1 MPARNT
7 LARSDRVSG
16 AEPFDLPQ
24 FQTHANYV
32 PIAPEEPF
40 WTNYW
45 LVLCKRKWV
54 VLATLVVVVTLAT
67 IVSLRTRPIYDAF
80 AKIEINQPN
89 SDALLGFKDVGA
101 GASPDYYSDNQFEL
115 ATQVNV
121 LQSGTIALQV
131 IKALNL
137 DSSAPGTAGQPAIAR
152 PPERSK
158 EAGEIA
164 RFQAS
169 LRIVPLPDTRLV
181 EIRYSSP
188 DPQMA
193 AIIVN
198 TLVQTFI
205 EENIKAKFDSTMQAS
220 EWLSNQLGDLQ
231 LKVETSQERIL
242 RYQKENGMLG
252 VDEKQNII
260 TAKLDELN
268 REFTAVEA
276 DRIQKQSQ
284 YQQTMSGNAEL
295 LDNSEKDSLI
305 GKLRSQ
311 EADLKMQYAQLN
323 SQFGDSYPKVIELK
337 DQLRQLQENI
347 QAEVKKMGARAA
359 SQYEAALHHE
369 TLLRAAFE
377 AQKEEANKLNEKAVD
392 YNILKRDYE
401 TNRKLY
407 EELLEKLKQ
416 AGVSAG
422 LKSSN
427 IRVVDAAR
435 VPDSPASPN
444 IPRNI
449 ELSLLLGALGGIG
462 FAFVLE
468 ALDTTVRTPEQV
480 EIVSG
485 LPSLGI
491 IPLSMR
497 LNGASRPFLAAS
509 LGSSS
514 MELITHKRPQS
525 QIAESFRSLRTSILL
540 SGSFDSRPKVV
551 LITSAL
557 PREGK
562 SSTCVNLAIV
572 LAQKG
577 SRVLL
582 VDSDMRRPTL
592 HKVLGVSRDIGL
604 SSLLDETVL
613 EENAI
618 LPAPDFP
625 NLFVLPS
632 GPSPS
637 NPAELLDSEVLRKL
651 LKKWRSQYDFV
662 IMDSPPTL
670 SVTDAVV
677 ISPEADAVVM
687 VVRSGQ
693 TTKDAVRRTRDTL
706 YQVNA
711 RIMGIVMNAVDLR
724 SPDLYYY
731 YYYSKRGNGYYNE
744 GSSRN

>member
-1 MPARNT
+1 MMPARYPLSKN
-7 LARSDRVSG
+7 DRG
-16 AEPFDLPQ
+16 GGGEPLDIGQ
-24 FQTHANYV
+24 VQTQLNYV

-45 LVLCKRKWV
+45 LVLRKRKWV

-89 SDALLGFKDVGA
+89 SDALLGFKEVGA
-101 GASPDYYSDNQFEL
+101 GVSPDYYSQDQFEL
-115 ATQVNV
+115 ATQVNI

-137 DSSAPGTAGQPAIAR
+137 ESGTPDIDAGKAATGK
-152 PPERSK
+152 PPDRSK
-158 EAGEIA
+158 EASQIA
-164 RFQAS
+164 RFQS
-169 LRIVPLPDTRLV
+169 FLRVVPLPDTRLV

-188 DPQMA
+188 DPQTA
-193 AIIVN
+193 ATVVN

-220 EWLSNQLGDLQ
+220 DWLSKQLGDLQ
-231 LKVETSQERIL
+231 LKVETSQEKIL

-260 TAKLDELN
+260 TSKLDELN
-268 REFTAVEA
+268 REYTAAEA

-284 YQQTMSGNAEL
+284 YQQTISGNAEL
-295 LDNSEKDSLI
+295 LEDSNKDSLI
-305 GKLRSQ
+305 GKLRAQ

-337 DQLRQLQENI
+337 DQLRQLQDNI
-347 QAEVKKMGARAA
+347 QAEVKKMSARAET
-359 SQYEAALHHE
+359 QYKAALHHE

-377 AQKEEANKLNEKAVD
+377 AQKEEANKLNEKAIN

-449 ELSLLLGALGGIG
+449 ELSLLLGTLGGIG
-462 FAFVLE
+462 LAFVLE

-480 EIVSG
+480 EIVSA

-491 IPLSMR
+491 IPLSV
-497 LNGASRPFLAAS
+497 NGAKPYLTGRSVP
-509 LGSSS
+509 G
-514 MELITHKRPQS
+514 MELISYRRPQS

-540 SGSFDSRPKVV
+540 SGSFDSRPKVL

-562 SSTCVNLAIV
+562 SSTSINLAIV

-577 SRVLL
+577 SGVLL
-582 VDSDMRRPTL
+582 VDGDMRRPTL

-604 SSLLDETVL
+604 SSILNNTSTPED
-613 EENAI
+613 AI
-618 LPAPDFP
+618 VAAPDFP
-625 NLFVLPS
+625 NLSILPA
-632 GPSPS
+632 GLSPS
-637 NPAELLDSEVLRKL
+637 NPVEMLDSERLRELIKQ
-651 LKKWRSQYDFV
+651 WRNQYDFV
-662 IMDSPPTL
+662 IFDSPPAL

-677 ISPEADAVVM
+677 LSPEVDAVIM
-687 VVRSGQ
+687 VVRSGE

-731 YYYSKRGNGYYNE
+731 YYYSKNGNGYYND
-744 GSSRN
+744 GSARN

>member
-1 MPARNT
+1 MMPARSP
-7 LARSDRVSG
+7 LARNRVSD
-16 AEPFDLPQ
+16 ADPLDLPQ
-24 FQTHANYV
+24 FQTQPNYV
-32 PIAPEEPF
+32 PVAPEEPF

-45 LVLCKRKWV
+45 LVLRKRKWV

-101 GASPDYYSDNQFEL
+101 GVSPDYYSDSQFEL
-115 ATQVNV
+115 ATQVNI

-137 DSSAPGTAGQPAIAR
+137 DSSAPEVTGKPVIAR
-152 PPERSK
+152 PPDRSK
-158 EAGEIA
+158 EAGQIA

-169 LRIVPLPDTRLV
+169 LHVVPLPETRLV

-188 DPQMA
+188 DPQMSA
-193 AIIVN
+193 MVVN

-220 EWLSNQLGDLQ
+220 QWLSKQLGDLQ
-231 LKVETSQERIL
+231 LKVETSQEKIL

-268 REFTAVEA
+268 REFTAVES

-284 YQQTMSGNAEL
+284 YQQAMSGNAEL

-337 DQLRQLQENI
+337 DQIRQLQENI
-347 QAEVKKMGARAA
+347 QAEVKKMAARTAT
-359 SQYEAALHHE
+359 QYQAALHHE

-435 VPDSPASPN
+435 VPTSPSSPN

-449 ELSLLLGALGGIG
+449 ELSLLLGTLGGIG
-462 FAFVLE
+462 LAFVLE

-480 EIVSG
+480 EIVSA

-491 IPLSMR
+491 IPLSLS
-497 LNGASRPFLAAS
+497 LNGAKPFLTGRSAAT
-509 LGSSS
+509 G
-514 MELITHKRPQS
+514 MELITYKKPQS

-540 SGSFDSRPKVV
+540 SGSVDSRPKVL

-557 PREGK
+557 PQE
-562 SSTCVNLAIV
+562 
-572 LAQKG
+572 
-577 SRVLL
+577 
-582 VDSDMRRPTL
+582 
-592 HKVLGVSRDIGL
+592 
-604 SSLLDETVL
+604 
-613 EENAI
+613 
-618 LPAPDFP
+618 
-625 NLFVLPS
+625 
-632 GPSPS
+632 
-637 NPAELLDSEVLRKL
+637 
-651 LKKWRSQYDFV
+651 
-662 IMDSPPTL
+662 
-670 SVTDAVV
+670 
-677 ISPEADAVVM
+677 
-687 VVRSGQ
+687 
-693 TTKDAVRRTRDTL
+693 
-706 YQVNA
+706 
-711 RIMGIVMNAVDLR
+711 
-724 SPDLYYY
+724 
-731 YYYSKRGNGYYNE
+731 
-744 GSSRN
+744 

>member
-1 MPARNT
+1 MMPTRNPLARN
-7 LARSDRVSG
+7 RVSD
-16 AEPFDLPQ
+16 ADPLDLPP
-24 FQTHANYV
+24 FQTQSKYV

-45 LVLCKRKWV
+45 LVLRKRKWAI
-54 VLATLVVVVTLAT
+54 LATLVVVVTLAT

-101 GASPDYYSDNQFEL
+101 GVSPDYYSDSQFEL
-115 ATQVNV
+115 ATQVNI

-137 DSSAPGTAGQPAIAR
+137 DSGASETTGKPAIAK
-152 PPERSK
+152 PPDRSK
-158 EAGEIA
+158 EARQIS

-169 LRIVPLPDTRLV
+169 LHVISLPDTRLV

-193 AIIVN
+193 ATIAN

-231 LKVETSQERIL
+231 LKVETSQEKIL
-242 RYQKENGMLG
+242 RYQRENGMLG

-268 REFTAVEA
+268 REFTAAES
-276 DRIQKQSQ
+276 DRIQKESQ
-284 YQQTMSGNAEL
+284 YQQTISGNAEL
-295 LDNSEKDSLI
+295 LDNSDKDSLI

-337 DQLRQLQENI
+337 EQLRQLQENI

-359 SQYEAALHHE
+359 TQYQAALHHE

-449 ELSLLLGALGGIG
+449 ELSLLLGTLGGIG
-462 FAFVLE
+462 LAFVLE

-480 EIVSG
+480 EIVSA

-491 IPLSMR
+491 IPLSLS
-497 LNGASRPFLAAS
+497 LNGAKPFLTGRSAAT
-509 LGSSS
+509 G
-514 MELITHKRPQS
+514 MELITYKRPQS

-540 SGSFDSRPKVV
+540 SGSLDSRPRVL

-557 PREGK
+557 PKEGK
-562 SSTCVNLAIV
+562 SSTSVNLAIV

-582 VDSDMRRPTL
+582 VDADMRRPTL
-592 HKVLGVSRDIGL
+592 HKVLRVSRDIGL
-604 SSLLDETVL
+604 SSILDEKSSPEDAVL
-613 EENAI
+613 AT
-618 LPAPDFP
+618 PDFP
-625 NLFVLPS
+625 NLFILPA

-637 NPAELLDSEVLRKL
+637 NPVELLDSERLRGLIKQ
-651 LKKWRSQYDFV
+651 WRSQYDFV
-662 IMDSPPTL
+662 IVDSPPAL

-677 ISPEADAVVM
+677 LSPEVDAVIL

-711 RIMGIVMNAVDLR
+711 TIMGIVVNAVDLR

-731 YYYSKRGNGYYNE
+731 YYYSKRVNGYYNDE
-744 GSSRN
+744 SARS